1 MSGLT
6 EGAASFDV
14 LEPTGDTTAVAVVLG
29 GGRANS
35 FERSDRSQLSA
46 VRMRPFARLL
56 HRHGRNHG
64 LAVWTVRYRYRGW
77 NGGDR
82 SPVIDTMWALDEI
95 RRRYGDVPVALV
107 GHSMG
112 GRTALATGGDPL
124 VRAVCALAPWTESG
138 DPVEQLAGKTV
149 LIAHGNL
156 DMVTSPRASRGFAE
170 RAAVAGARVG
180 YVTVRGDWHA
190 MLFRWPTWNRLVIGF
205 TLGTL
210 GIKPL
215 PRRIAGVLTRGV
227 AAADDITAHG

>member
-1 MSGLT
+1 VI
-6 EGAASFDV
+6 EVAASIDV
-14 LEPTGDTTAVAVVLG
+14 LEPTGDTTAVVLVLG
-29 GGRANS
+29 GGRADS
-35 FERSDRSQLSA
+35 FERSDPSQLSA

-77 NGGDR
+77 NGHER
-82 SPVIDTMWALDEI
+82 SPVVDTQWALDEV
-95 RRRYGDVPVALV
+95 RRRHGDLPVALV

-124 VRAVCALAPWTESG
+124 VRAVCALAPWTERG
-138 DPVEQLAGKTV
+138 DPAGQLAGRTV

-156 DMVTSPRASRGFAE
+156 DMVTSPRASRSFAE
-170 RAAVAGARVG
+170 RAAAAGARVG

-190 MLFRWPTWNRLVIGF
+190 MLFRWPTWNRLVVGF

-215 PRRIAGVLTRGV
+215 PRRIERVLTRGV
-227 AAADDITAHG
+227 TPAREVAAQG